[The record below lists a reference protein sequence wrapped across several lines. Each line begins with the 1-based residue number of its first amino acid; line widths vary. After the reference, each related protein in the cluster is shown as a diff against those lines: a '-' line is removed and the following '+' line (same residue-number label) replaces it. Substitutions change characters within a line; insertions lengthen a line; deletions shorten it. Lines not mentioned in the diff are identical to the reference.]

1 MRILGPVVQI
11 PMLPVLDP
19 GHQLPLGRAVTRQLV
34 RDQNARRP
42 HLLLQQLAKQ
52 APGGPLVSP
61 TLDQDVEHDPMLV
74 DGPPQPVLLAADPQT
89 HFVQVPLVSRTGQP
103 TPDLVGEVLAELA
116 RPLAHGLM
124 ADEDAAGGQHLFD
137 HAQAQGKAEIEPDSV
152 ADDLGW
158 EAMTGIAVTGG
169 CRHPARLPAVQPG
182 SKPLAA
188 NLTVPARSRA
198 NAAMCR

>member
-1 MRILGPVVQI
+1 MASKPHARMGP
-11 PMLPVLDP
+11 P
-19 GHQLPLGRAVTRQLV
+19 PLTKDGDHT
-34 RDQNARRP
+34 
-42 HLLLQQLAKQ
+42 
-52 APGGPLVSP
+52 
-61 TLDQDVEHDPMLV
+61 PMLV
-74 DGPPQPVLLAADPQT
+74 DAPPQPVLLAADHQT

-137 HAQAQGKAEIEPDSV
+137 HAQAQGKAEIEPDCV

-169 CRHPARLPAVQPG
+169 CRHPARLPAAQPG

-188 NLTVPARSRA
+188 NLTVPVRVLWCGQGRCST
-198 NAAMCR
+198 